1 MTVRY
6 IPNMRQLLAQQ
17 TVRNPR
23 AKKVGRRVVTVTLTA
38 PEYAL
43 LEGLSLSYGRVT
55 NRSTLAAAALGRGL
69 VALAEERK
77 VCPEAVRQV
86 KGSPG
91 WAA

>member
-1 MTVRY
+1 
-6 IPNMRQLLAQQ
+6 MRELLAQHS
-17 TVRNPR
+17 VRTLR
-23 AKKVGRRVVTVTLTA
+23 AKKAGRRVVTVSLTA
-38 PEYAL
+38 AEFAL

-77 VCPEAVRQV
+77 VCSEAVRQV

-91 WAA
+91 WTA